1 MSDWRFIFIIWTEN
15 DQGETEVERRDGSQR
30 AFVERMCRELI
41 NARTPVN
48 DVNQDQ
54 EAVSSAQPVEAD
66 AEGIVTTA
74 EADHTAWRRGR
85 HSYAN

>member
-1 MSDWRFIFIIWTEN
+1 MSDWRFSFIIWTEN

-41 NARTPVN
+41 NARTPVEILSAMN

-74 EADHTAWRRGR
+74 EADHTA
-85 HSYAN
+85 

>member
-41 NARTPVN
+41 NARTPVK
-48 DVNQDQ
+48 
-54 EAVSSAQPVEAD
+54 
-66 AEGIVTTA
+66 I
-74 EADHTAWRRGR
+74 
-85 HSYAN
+85 

>member
-1 MSDWRFIFIIWTEN
+1 MEILSAMD
-15 DQGETEVERRDGSQR
+15 
-30 AFVERMCRELI
+30 
-41 NARTPVN
+41 

-74 EADHTAWRRGR
+74 EADHTA
-85 HSYAN
+85 